1 MWCLSFRNKENKT
14 HRKKS
19 VKKAANCGKIEISTQ
34 EADYL
39 WQAIQSTYHMN
50 PSIAKKFCKIGYAYM
65 DIKSAD
71 KSDKSTDKPDKSA
84 DKSNKSADKSDKSA
98 DKPEKSSDKSNKSAD
113 KHSKSAARQAAYFI
127 HNISNDL

>member
-1 MWCLSFRNKENKT
+1 
-14 HRKKS
+14 
-19 VKKAANCGKIEISTQ
+19 
-34 EADYL
+34 
-39 WQAIQSTYHMN
+39 MN

-71 KSDKSTDKPDKSA
+71 KPDKSA
-84 DKSNKSADKSDKSA
+84 
-98 DKPEKSSDKSNKSAD
+98 DKSNKSAD